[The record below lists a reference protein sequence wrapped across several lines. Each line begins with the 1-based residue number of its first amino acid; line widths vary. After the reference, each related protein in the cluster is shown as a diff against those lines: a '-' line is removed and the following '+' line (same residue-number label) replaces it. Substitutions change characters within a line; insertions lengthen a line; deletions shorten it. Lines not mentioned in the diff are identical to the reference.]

1 MGHDRRT
8 AAACLLR
15 LARPREV
22 TVLTLDAELA
32 RLLRA
37 RAQGI
42 ADGRRAGSV
51 AAAIAGAFAVQAQ
64 DLPAAAL
71 GLRVRAEGLTADAV
85 QQAMNLERSVV
96 RGWFLRGTLYLVAA
110 SEARWLT
117 RLLGPLVLRQ
127 SERRYRELGLDAGTL
142 ERAERLITS
151 ALATEGPLTRGEL
164 AGRLDGAG
172 LPAQGQAPF
181 HLIRRSA
188 LAGVLCHGPVRSD
201 GEASF
206 VLAEGWL
213 PDPQDG
219 AELDGDSAALRLAQR
234 YLAAHGPAA
243 LEDFTTWSGLPAP
256 AARRAWQAMADSDEY
271 LEFELDGRP
280 GLLPADSWR
289 PLAPCGD
296 VRLLPAYD
304 NYLVG
309 YRSRR
314 LSVPPEHERQV
325 WPGGG
330 QIRATLSVDGLIGGL
345 WSRQDRGR
353 TVLVEPFGQLPANLA
368 AGLEAEKQDVLRFAG
383 PDRLRTPAVLS
394 RRTPLPR
401 SRSQPAPS

>member
-1 MGHDRRT
+1 M
-8 AAACLLR
+8 
-15 LARPREV
+15 
-22 TVLTLDAELA
+22 LTLDAELA

-71 GLRVRAEGLTADAV
+71 GLRARADGLTADAV
-85 QQAMNLERSVV
+85 RQAMNLERSVV

-110 SEARWLT
+110 TEAHWLT

-127 SERRYRELGLDAGTL
+127 SERRYRELGLDARTL
-142 ERAERLITS
+142 ARAERLITS
-151 ALATEGPLTRGEL
+151 ALATDGPLTRGEL

-172 LPAQGQAPF
+172 LPARGQAPF

-188 LAGVLCHGPVRSD
+188 LAGVLCHGPVRDD

-206 VLAEGWL
+206 VLTEDWL
-213 PDPQDG
+213 PGPLAG
-219 AELDGDSAALRLAQR
+219 AEFDGDSAALQLARR

-256 AARRAWQAMADSDEY
+256 AARRAWQAMADSDDCI
-271 LEFELDGRP
+271 EFELNGRS
-280 GLLPADSWR
+280 GLLPAADWQ
-289 PLAPCGD
+289 PLAPSGD

-330 QIRATLSVDGLIGGL
+330 QIRATLSVDGLISGL

-353 TVLVEPFGQLPANLA
+353 AVSVEPFGQLPANLA
-368 AGLEAEKQDVLRFAG
+368 AGLEAERQDVLRFAG
-383 PDRLRTPAVLS
+383 APGTPV
-394 RRTPLPR
+394 
-401 SRSQPAPS
+401 PA